1 MNQVLT
7 PNLRFSDALEWNKM
21 REHAQHFR
29 FFPGE
34 NAKVETAWRRGGDS
48 NPRDP
53 FESTRV
59 PGVRL
64 KPGSATSP
72 RANAIMHHALGRS
85 HRGLRYTVRH
95 PPGTDENVELNGPP

>member
-1 MNQVLT
+1 MAE
-7 PNLRFSDALEWNKM
+7 R
-21 REHAQHFR
+21 
-29 FFPGE
+29 
-34 NAKVETAWRRGGDS
+34 GDS

-72 RANAIMHHALGRS
+72 RETRLCITPPRGATCATAATLPRILSAAIACQRS
-85 HRGLRYTVRH
+85 RS
-95 PPGTDENVELNGPP
+95 